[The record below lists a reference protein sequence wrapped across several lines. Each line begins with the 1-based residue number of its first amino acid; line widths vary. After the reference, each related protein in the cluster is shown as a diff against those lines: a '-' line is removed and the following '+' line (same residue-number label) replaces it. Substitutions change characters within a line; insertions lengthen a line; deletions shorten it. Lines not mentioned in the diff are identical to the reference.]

1 MPMSLAL
8 TLGNRLKGI
17 VAMNG
22 GMCSNGCVRM
32 RESCIDGSSMYSKIF
47 TDGVVS
53 TPERRT

>member
-1 MPMSLAL
+1 MPISLAL

-32 RESCIDGSSMYSKIF
+32 WESCIDGSSMYSKIF
-47 TDGVVS
+47 TEGVVS
-53 TPERRT
+53 TL